1 MPTPL
6 EDKDAI
12 RELLAEY
19 WVDSSGRRNT
29 KAEGGCDGGSAAFGS
44 GFAGE
49 VSFARPPGS
58 SPA

>member
-1 MPTPL
+1 MDT
-6 EDKDAI
+6 
-12 RELLAEY
+12 Y

-29 KAEGGCDGGSAAFGS
+29 KAEGGCDGWSAAFGS

-49 VSFARPPGS
+49 VAFAWPPGS